1 MKLLPLAAMFLC
13 AALAATAADLPFYVG
28 TYTKEGGSRGIYLHE
43 LNPDTGAISEGKLV
57 AELPNPTFL
66 DISPDGKNLYAVA
79 ETNKGSVAAFAIRE
93 GGELLPLNEQSARG
107 SGPCHV
113 SVDRAGKYVFVAN
126 YGGGSVAAL
135 PIQEGGKLGEATGFV
150 QHTGSSVNPQ
160 RQKQPNAH
168 AIYPDAESRFVY
180 VCDLGLDQVLVYRL
194 DAEKGTLTP
203 HEPPFAK
210 VPPGSGPRH
219 LALHPRGFAYVLN
232 ELLSTVTTFKHD
244 VAAGTLAEIETV
256 STLPPNYK
264 ENNSTAEIFIHP
276 NGKFLY
282 ASNRGHDSIV
292 AYAIGEDGKLQLI
305 GHTPTGGKT
314 PRNFAL
320 DPSGR
325 ILLAANQQTDDIH
338 TFKIDQATG
347 QLSATGQS
355 LKRGAPVCIVFP
367 PQK

>member
-1 MKLLPLAAMFLC
+1 
-13 AALAATAADLPFYVG
+13 
-28 TYTKEGGSRGIYLHE
+28 
-43 LNPDTGAISEGKLV
+43 
-57 AELPNPTFL
+57 
-66 DISPDGKNLYAVA
+66 
-79 ETNKGSVAAFAIRE
+79 
-93 GGELLPLNEQSARG
+93 
-107 SGPCHV
+107 
-113 SVDRAGKYVFVAN
+113 
-126 YGGGSVAAL
+126 
-135 PIQEGGKLGEATGFV
+135 
-150 QHTGSSVNPQ
+150 VNPQ

-232 ELLSTVTTFKHD
+232 ELLSTITTFKHD
-244 VAAGTLAEIETV
+244 AAAGTLAEMETV
-256 STLPPNYK
+256 STLPPDYK

-292 AYAIGEDGKLQLI
+292 AYAIGENGKLQLI

-338 TFKIDQATG
+338 TFKIDQASG

-355 LKRGAPVCIVFP
+355 VKRGAPVCIVFP